1 MRARGPALLAVA
13 LFNGCARA
21 RACARQIRCP
31 LHATM
36 LPPGAEGARVLEPEA
51 LKPFPTLIQRFMV
64 SQGFVEPTPVQV
76 RERVQP

>member
-1 MRARGPALLAVA
+1 
-13 LFNGCARA
+13 
-21 RACARQIRCP
+21 
-31 LHATM
+31 M